1 MMGNLWVER
10 RKLLLLFLN
19 DRQIDVVILGLASN
33 SKTPS
38 LYIWEDDANQLS
50 E

>member
-1 MMGNLWVER
+1 MMGNLWVKR

-19 DRQIDVVILGLASN
+19 DRQIDVVILGLASDP
-33 SKTPS
+33 KTPG
-38 LYIWEDDANQLS
+38 LYIREDDANQLS